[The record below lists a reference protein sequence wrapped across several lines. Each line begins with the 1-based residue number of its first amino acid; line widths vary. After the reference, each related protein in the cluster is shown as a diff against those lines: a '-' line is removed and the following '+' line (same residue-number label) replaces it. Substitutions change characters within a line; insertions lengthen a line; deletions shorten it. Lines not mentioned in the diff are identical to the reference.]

1 MSKKPRVLPV
11 WMTKN
16 KKQRVGEALSNIVG
30 NANDSI
36 EEKNPVKGSSSKNES
51 TGRKLRSNFPLF
63 NKQDKEVENLEVTW
77 SSAEYPLID
86 YNGKITYLN
95 DFVGIAEACEELI
108 KLVDNNTSDKV
119 GIAFDMEWT
128 FSFKSGPEKTSVIQ
142 ICADVDHCYIF
153 HLPQIKKLPASLKLF
168 LNHPKVILHGVNIKC
183 DFRKLERDFPLIP
196 AEPLIHKSLD
206 LGQYYN
212 SVYGSSGRWSMER
225 LVLQVCKLRIDKNR
239 NIRCSKWHLMP
250 LTEDQQKY
258 AAIDV
263 YIGQVIYNTIAAKEK
278 EEAQN
283 YGDFFDVYGEELNN
297 EVTINKNDLNNE
309 IQQLF
314 N

>member
-11 WMTKN
+11 WMKKN
-16 KKQRVGEALSNIVG
+16 KKQRVGEALCNIVG

-36 EEKNPVKGSSSKNES
+36 EEKNPEKGSSSQNES
-51 TGRKLRSNFPLF
+51 TGRRLRSNYPMFD
-63 NKQDKEVENLEVTW
+63 KKDKEVENLEVSW
-77 SSAEYPLID
+77 SSADYPLID
-86 YNGKITYLN
+86 YKGKISYLN

-108 KLVDNNTSDKV
+108 KFVDNIDAEKV
-119 GIAFDMEWT
+119 GVAFDMEWT
-128 FSFKSGPEKTSVIQ
+128 FSFKTGPERTSVIQ

-153 HLPQIKKLPASLKLF
+153 HLPEIKKLPASLKLF
-168 LNHPKVILHGVNIKC
+168 LNHPKVLLHGVNIKC
-183 DFRKLERDFPLIP
+183 DFRKLERDFPLIQ
-196 AEPLIHKSLD
+196 AEPLIEKSID
-206 LGQYYN
+206 LGPYYN

-297 EVTINKNDLNNE
+297 EVSINKNDLNDE